1 MFSPLSGVGV
11 QGGRRLA
18 PTTAHPSSLAEHPLC
33 RQTPEVGAG
42 CGKPARPDLCGGRPA
57 TVVPCTLRLDRRAN
71 NISLISK
78 ESGEPQASLWSTNLC
93 GRFGPASPSSA
104 VHAERY
110 PGTRHAAD
118 PAYKVVRRRGALP
131 YSSTIMVAKMSDAI
145 VGIDVSKKTLD
156 AYCAKDQM
164 QQGRTF
170 ANSPDGWKLVRT
182 WLKAMGSKQ
191 AHVCMEAT
199 GRHSLGVALA
209 LHEAGHVV
217 SVVNPAQ
224 IRDFARTKLGRN
236 KTDKVDAA
244 LIRGYAE
251 LFKPEPWT
259 PPSPAMRRLC
269 KLQTMRAGIIR
280 SRAEWKNRIG
290 SGLGDITATKLA
302 AATIDHFTTQ
312 LEAIDRVISETV
324 DQDAELHGR
333 RDLLVSV
340 IGVGDTLAALLM
352 AKMPEP
358 GVLRRSGEIVAY
370 AGLNPSHHRSGT
382 SIDRPTRIS
391 KIGNAELRS
400 ALYMPALSAM
410 RFNPAVAA
418 LVARLKSAGRL
429 KPKQIVVAAMRKL
442 LVLCFGVLK
451 TGKRFDSAIAM
462 SA

>member
-1 MFSPLSGVGV
+1 MAYHAVPTNSRSLGAFRDHVIRLWGRTLRRRSQKHTLTWERMGKVADDWLPQPRILHPWPSIRFAVKHLRYEPDAGNPHVRICA
-11 QGGRRLA
+11 GGARRR
-18 PTTAHPSSLAEHPLC
+18 SSLV
-33 RQTPEVGAG
+33 R
-42 CGKPARPDLCGGRPA
+42 CGLIG
-57 TVVPCTLRLDRRAN
+57 AN

-78 ESGEPQASLWSTNLC
+78 ESGEPQASLRSTNLC

-104 VHAERY
+104 FHAERY

-118 PAYKVVRRRGALP
+118 PAYKVVRRGALP

-156 AYCAKDQM
+156 AYCAKGQM

-182 WLKAMGSKQ
+182 WLKVMGSKQ

-236 KTDKVDAA
+236 KTDQVDAA
-244 LIRGYAE
+244 LIREYAE

-269 KLQTMRAGIIR
+269 ELQTMRAGIIR

-290 SGLGDITATKLA
+290 SGLGDISATKLA

-312 LEAIDRVISETV
+312 LEAIDRAISETI

-382 SIDRPTRIS
+382 SIDRRRASQKSVMPSCGRRSTCRHCPRCASIPP
-391 KIGNAELRS
+391 LRPS
-400 ALYMPALSAM
+400 SHA
-410 RFNPAVAA
+410 
-418 LVARLKSAGRL
+418 
-429 KPKQIVVAAMRKL
+429 
-442 LVLCFGVLK
+442 
-451 TGKRFDSAIAM
+451 
-462 SA
+462 